1 MRKVLLFLGIFLSSI
16 MLIACDEKEDPGT
29 GNGDDI
35 DFIPTIN
42 LLEEA
47 LTEFDGNNYELK
59 IDVNYYNQTKG
70 TLYIKVDGKI
80 THFVIND
87 DNDEYYV
94 REGRNLISYVRDGDK
109 YVVEE
114 NRVSQ
119 NSELLLFNNLD
130 ANWFEVENE
139 KFVVPAENLENIEGL
154 LTLDEDF
161 KVVKATLEISEEGK
175 VTFLEIEFDH
185 LGYVYFY
192 RFYVSNFGEVSIV
205 LPEVNK

>member
-42 LLEEA
+42 LLKEA

-70 TLYIKVDGKI
+70 TLYIKVDGNI

-154 LTLDEDF
+154 LTLDLDF